1 MSYFTPAMFLAKAA
15 PLGALTKRKETTP
28 QNRVTPP
35 GQSRGGDKAVDPALR
50 TLVLP
55 DAEGREFREEL
66 QVAVRQVIMNP
77 LRHCPPVNALS
88 VSVGKPGNDYCG
100 HRAHAAASVP
110 PIPDVA
116 GIISLIP
123 TGSKFSRL
131 SPDSPV
137 MPSSSP

>member
-1 MSYFTPAMFLAKAA
+1 MARIHLLQRESGEPSGV
-15 PLGALTKRKETTP
+15 PR
-28 QNRVTPP
+28 
-35 GQSRGGDKAVDPALR
+35 QSRGGDKAVDPALR

-116 GIISLIP
+116 GIISLVP